1 MGKISE
7 RLADIAR
14 RGGDLSPLGEPV
26 RRVLWEGN
34 RERALAGENAQGV
47 RFAPLAA
54 STLKHRKG
62 TGPPG
67 APRGASS
74 RVVTGYV
81 VSVIAAVGR
90 LSFTG
95 SWPGLDWIKYHAT
108 GTKRM
113 PQRDPFG
120 FRQRDLDKV
129 RQMLREYVMR
139 KGR

>member
-1 MGKISE
+1 MGKIAE

-14 RGGDLSPLGEPV
+14 RGGDLSPLAEPI

-34 RERALAGENAQGV
+34 KERALAGEDAQGN
-47 RFAPLAA
+47 RFAPLSPATIA
-54 STLKHRKG
+54 RRKG
-62 TGPPG
+62 NGPPL

-74 RVVTGYV
+74 RIVTGYV
-81 VSVIAAVGR
+81 VSVLAGIGR

-95 SWPGLDWIKYHAT
+95 SWPELDWVQYHAD

-113 PQRDPFG
+113 PRRDPFG
-120 FRQRDLDKV
+120 FRQRDLDRV
-129 RQMLREYVMR
+129 REMVREYVMR